1 MNIRKANATDADQI
15 WDIIKAVI
23 AQGDTYT
30 FDPNS
35 SKEQMLSYW
44 MNPDKHTYVAEI
56 HKDIVGTFIIK
67 DNQPG
72 LGSHIANAGY
82 MTHPSVFGQ
91 GIGRKMCQFSLVE
104 AKYLGY
110 SAMQFN
116 IVIKSNVHAV
126 KLWHSMGFDI
136 IGEIPDA
143 FQHQTLGLTNAYIM
157 YRKL

>member
-91 GIGRKMCQFSLVE
+91 GIGRKM
-104 AKYLGY
+104 
-110 SAMQFN
+110 
-116 IVIKSNVHAV
+116 
-126 KLWHSMGFDI
+126 
-136 IGEIPDA
+136 
-143 FQHQTLGLTNAYIM
+143 
-157 YRKL
+157 